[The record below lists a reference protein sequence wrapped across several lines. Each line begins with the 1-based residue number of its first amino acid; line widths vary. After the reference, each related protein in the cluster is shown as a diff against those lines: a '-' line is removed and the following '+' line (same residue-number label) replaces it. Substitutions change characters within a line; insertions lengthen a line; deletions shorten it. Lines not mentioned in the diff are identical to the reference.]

1 MHNLIAIIILYSIY
15 KIFSLSQGFQVKM
28 MNISSYWS
36 NSRIPNRLGEDS
48 DAEPENRLLHRGTD
62 VPQQL

>member
-1 MHNLIAIIILYSIY
+1 MFAQFDKNHIMY
-15 KIFSLSQGFQVKM
+15 KILSSSQGLYV
-28 MNISSYWS
+28 NIVNIYSYRS